1 MPYTCNNCNHV
12 SNSRTARDSHYK
24 LRHQSNCKVTF
35 ANGKQS
41 FRGLT
46 LLAFIGQNGGTSKT
60 YSFSVGDVIRMES
73 EEQNGNGFICRCGK
87 AFNGVRSIQKHG
99 KRCKFIPTLPNQDDA
114 VTREDYVC
122 MIYY

>member
-1 MPYTCNNCNHV
+1 M
-12 SNSRTARDSHYK
+12 
-24 LRHQSNCKVTF
+24 TF

-99 KRCKFIPTLPNQDDA
+99 KRCKFIPTLPSA
-114 VTREDYVC
+114 ILGELGVFGLAEAIVACLRRFWEC
-122 MIYY
+122 